1 VAKYFKISVGELLP
15 LSANGLQSQTKE
27 AEIRVGGG
35 DAILGWDDIETDQ
48 VVVVVART
56 TIADAAMILSMKCIA
71 FLRGIHRV
79 RPANRHLRF
88 KEAMRGP
95 IQAM

>member
-1 VAKYFKISVGELLP
+1 MAKYFKISIGELLP

-27 AEIRVGGG
+27 AEIRAGGG

-48 VVVVVART
+48 VVVVTRT

-71 FLRGIHRV
+71 FLRGSTECDRQIGISDV
-79 RPANRHLRF
+79 R
-88 KEAMRGP
+88 EAMRGP

>member
-1 VAKYFKISVGELLP
+1 VAKYFKISIGELLP

-27 AEIRVGGG
+27 AEIRVDGG

-48 VVVVVART
+48 VVVVVTRT

-71 FLRGIHRV
+71 FLRGSTECDRQIGISDV
-79 RPANRHLRF
+79 R
-88 KEAMRGP
+88 EAMRGP